1 MASKQKSA
9 TSAIEIDRLATQ
21 LAKDPHSKSFLPL
34 AEEYCRVDMWEEAV
48 SVLEE
53 GLKHY
58 PGFITAMVALGRAYD
73 QLNQPT
79 KARAVLEGAV
89 KLSPENLRAHRTLIK
104 IYTAQGL
111 TDAALQSCNVILAMN
126 PKDEEALSVQA
137 SLWAGSQPEPE
148 NPTQHNLLNPESD
161 SPKLA
166 YQLQAK
172 ARTSEP
178 ESEPR
183 STLSAEPVDTLE
195 QEPATVQEPVFRLE
209 GPIATIDDSALS
221 TTPINPA
228 TCGMQQAIR
237 KDNRM
242 PVEEQR
248 AAESHPIPS
257 ESTGAPSPHAGTI
270 AQLESWLRSI
280 ERQRRDRVTSR
291 DSSS

>member
-9 TSAIEIDRLATQ
+9 ASAMEIDRLATQ
-21 LAKDPHSKSFLPL
+21 LAKDPHSKAFLPL
-34 AEEYCRVDMWEEAV
+34 AEEYCKVDMWEEAV

-137 SLWAGSQPEPE
+137 SLGVASQPEPE
-148 NPTQHNLLNPESD
+148 
-161 SPKLA
+161 SPKLPIP
-166 YQLQAK
+166 LQDK
-172 ARTSEP
+172 ARAPEP
-178 ESEPR
+178 ESEPQ
-183 STLSAEPVDTLE
+183 SILSAEPVHALE
-195 QEPATVQEPVFRLE
+195 EEPAAAQEPVFRLE
-209 GPIATIDDSALS
+209 DPSAAIDDTAPPTSPIRLATSIMKAALQEDNHR
-221 TTPINPA
+221 PI
-228 TCGMQQAIR
+228 
-237 KDNRM
+237 
-242 PVEEQR
+242 EEQS
-248 AAESHPIPS
+248 AVDPQLEESNSPA
-257 ESTGAPSPHAGTI
+257 APSPHARTI

-280 ERQRRDRVTSR
+280 KRQRRDRVTSG